1 MRAIAQLANYYIMVV
16 NMSIQIK
23 QMISVM
29 NMSLE
34 TQLCLM
40 KSSYTRV

>member
-1 MRAIAQLANYYIMVV
+1 
-16 NMSIQIK
+16 MSIRIK
-23 QMISVM
+23 QIISVL

-40 KSSYTRV
+40 KSSYTKV